1 MKNKKI
7 LTLVALLVL
16 IFGVAP
22 FFLGNMAKNT
32 IDKQAALISSTPGYT
47 VEIREYDQGW
57 FTSHAVIAYGFDQH
71 TLNIL
76 EKSAKED
83 SDKNVMN
90 ILKDGFVFDLEI
102 AHGPI
107 TFQNGVNFALLTIV
121 GQLASTEN
129 QPGKTLNLFSSVS
142 YGGATEI
149 NINIPSLK
157 IDYSDIIKQK
167 MVVDYSGINLKSSIN
182 AAFDE
187 YDLHFALDQLT
198 LNMEGASIVLEQ
210 MDLNAD
216 GQKINDYLWLGKG
229 NTTAKK
235 FIFNSTKDKN
245 IALNLDG
252 FTTDYSFR
260 KESDTALTMNLNSS
274 VSEVAISD
282 IIIKDFQFDMD
293 INHLN
298 IEAMTDYVKS
308 IQEIYQNSDGETLD
322 PKKFEEK
329 TKIISA
335 RVGEKVLKDS
345 PELIIN
351 SYAFSIGDGSFNSDG
366 KVTFDGNGLEN
377 IQQLSDP
384 VTLNKRLTV
393 VANVNFNKSL
403 AKAITGI
410 ALKKQMAAGGVDIA
424 SMPAEQLGQMI
435 EVQTTTALQGFVNN
449 GYIKQDSENYTANFE
464 MQNGQ
469 KLINGK
475 ALAIPGM

>member
-7 LTLVALLVL
+7 LAFVALLVI

-22 FFLGNMAKNT
+22 YFLGNIAKDT
-32 IDKQAALISSTPGYT
+32 IEKQAALISSAPGYT
-47 VEIREYDQGW
+47 LEIREYDQGL
-57 FTSHAVIAYGFDQH
+57 FTSHAVVAYGFDQH

-76 EKSAKED
+76 EKSAKKD
-83 SDKNVMN
+83 SNKNVMN
-90 ILKDGFVFDLEI
+90 LLKDGFVFDLEI

-107 TFQNGVNFALLTIV
+107 TFQNGINFALLTMV
-121 GQLASTEN
+121 GQLASTES
-129 QPGKTLNLFSSVS
+129 QPGETLNLFSSVS

-149 NINIPSLK
+149 NINSPSLK
-157 IDYSDIIKQK
+157 IDYSDMIKQK
-167 MVVDYSGINLKSSIN
+167 MVVGYSGINLEASIN
-182 AAFDE
+182 ATADE

-198 LNMEGASIVLEQ
+198 LNMESASIVFEQ

-216 GQKINDYLWLGKG
+216 GEKINDYIWLGKG

-235 FIFNSTKDKN
+235 FKFNSTKDKN

-274 VSEVAISD
+274 VSDVAISD
-282 IIIKDFQFDMD
+282 IILKDFQFDMD

-298 IEAMTDYVKS
+298 IEAMTDYIKS
-308 IQEIYQNSDGETLD
+308 IQEIYQNTDGKTLD
-322 PKKFEEK
+322 PKEFEEK
-329 TKIISA
+329 TKNIST
-335 RVGEKVLKDS
+335 RVGEKVLKGS

-366 KVTFDGNGLEN
+366 KITFDGNGLEN
-377 IQQLSDP
+377 IQQLADP
-384 VTLNKRLTV
+384 VVLNKRLTL
-393 VANVNFNKSL
+393 VANVNFDKSL

-410 ALKKQMAAGGVDIA
+410 AMKKQMAAGGVDIA
-424 SMPAEQLGQMI
+424 SMPAEQLDQMI

-449 GYIKQDSENYTANFE
+449 GYIKQDGKNYKANFE

-469 KLINGK
+469 RLINGK

>member
-7 LTLVALLVL
+7 LTFVALLVI

-32 IDKQAALISSTPGYT
+32 IDKQAVLISSTPGYT

-102 AHGPI
+102 AHGPV
-107 TFQNGVNFALLTIV
+107 TFQNGVNFALLTMV
-121 GQLASTEN
+121 GQLASSKS
-129 QPGKTLNLFSSVS
+129 QSGSILNLFSSVS

-149 NINIPSLK
+149 NINSPSLK

-167 MVVDYSGINLKSSIN
+167 MVVDYSGINLEASIN
-182 AAFDE
+182 AVFDE
-187 YDLHFALDQLT
+187 YDLHFSLDQLT
-198 LNMEGASIVLEQ
+198 LNMEGTSIIFEQ

-229 NTTAKK
+229 NSTAKK
-235 FIFNSTKDKN
+235 FKFNSTKDKN
-245 IALNLDG
+245 IVLNLDG

-260 KESDTALTMNLNSS
+260 KESDTTLTMNLNSGI
-274 VSEVAISD
+274 SEMAISD
-282 IIIKDFQFDMD
+282 IILKDFQFDMD

-298 IEAMTDYVKS
+298 IEAMTDYIKS
-308 IQEIYQNSDGETLD
+308 IQEIYQNTDGKTLD
-322 PKKFEEK
+322 PKEFEEK
-329 TKIISA
+329 TIIISA
-335 RVGEKVLKDS
+335 RVGEKALKGS

-410 ALKKQMAAGGVDIA
+410 AMKKQMAAGGVDIA
-424 SMPAEQLGQMI
+424 SMPAEQLDQMI

-449 GYIKQDSENYTANFE
+449 GYIKQDGENYSANFE